1 LNTIKALLTVNLSN
15 QLASVMP
22 LDVSGIPLKH
32 PDVTKVVFNH
42 ANTAYH
48 QLLIMGVIDVEI
60 LNYPFS

>member
-1 LNTIKALLTVNLSN
+1 
-15 QLASVMP
+15 MP